1 MRAMIDSIVADAI
14 TLWVV
19 LNPIGTV
26 PLFLAVTGHET
37 PAGRQRIAA
46 RAVLIAGVILTAFI
60 ALGQILLTA
69 LGISL
74 ASFQVAGGIVLLSV
88 ALKMILGDS
97 PQDTEPDRGRA
108 KSGADVA
115 VFPVAM
121 PFIAGPASIMAVVM
135 LTDNDRFSIAEQ
147 ARTTVVML
155 GVLVLVYLT
164 LRASETILR
173 VLGAT
178 GINVLTRIMG
188 LILAAL
194 AVQSILGGVRQS
206 FSG

>member
-1 MRAMIDSIVADAI
+1 MRAMIQSLIADAI

-19 LNPIGTV
+19 LDPIATV
-26 PLFLAVTGHET
+26 PLFLSVTGHET
-37 PAGRQRIAA
+37 PAGRRRIAA
-46 RAVLIAGVILTAFI
+46 RATLIAGVILTIFVT
-60 ALGQILLTA
+60 LGQIVLTA

-88 ALKMILGDS
+88 ALKMILGNGTHDA
-97 PQDTEPDRGRA
+97 EPERGRTT
-108 KSGADVA
+108 SADVA
-115 VFPVAM
+115 VFPIAM

-135 LTDNDRFSIAEQ
+135 LTDNDRFGVAEQ
-147 ARTTVVML
+147 ARTTAVMF
-155 GVLVLVYLT
+155 GVLLLVYLT
-164 LRASETILR
+164 LRASETVLR

-194 AVQSILGGVRQS
+194 AVQSILGGVRQT
-206 FSG
+206 FAG

>member
-1 MRAMIDSIVADAI
+1 MRAMIQSLIADAI

-19 LNPIGTV
+19 LDPIATV
-26 PLFLAVTGHET
+26 PLFLSVTGHET
-37 PAGRQRIAA
+37 AAGRRRIAA
-46 RAVLIAGVILTAFI
+46 RATLIAGVILTIFVTA
-60 ALGQILLTA
+60 GQIVLTA

-88 ALKMILGDS
+88 ALKMILGEG
-97 PQDTEPDRGRA
+97 PQDTEPDRGKA
-108 KSGADVA
+108 KSGSDVA

-135 LTDNDRFSIAEQ
+135 LTDNDRFGVAEQ
-147 ARTTVVML
+147 ARTTAVMF
-155 GVLVLVYLT
+155 GVLLLVYVT
-164 LRASETILR
+164 LRASETVLR

-194 AVQSILGGVRQS
+194 AVQSILGGIRQA
-206 FSG
+206 FGL